1 MIENPEER
9 RKKRMQEKAK
19 RQAAQRKLML
29 RLVLAAAALI
39 FCGSIILV
47 IALSARGRNDSPV
60 TEPSETVA
68 SQQAEPSQPD
78 ASQSDTTVIHFAATG
93 DLNVTQK
100 VVDSGGVNYDYSKTF
115 MDVAPVLASADLA
128 TVNLEGDLC
137 GEPYGSNGTAPQAMA
152 EALSHAGVDMIQLA
166 NSYAINRGISG
177 LQATIDS
184 VRQAGM
190 EPVGVF
196 ADDEEYHN
204 KKGFSLFEIQGIRIA
219 VVAFTKGMDGT
230 AIVPGYENCV
240 NILYTDYNT
249 TYQKIDREKISEVM
263 ENVQAQEPD
272 ITIALLH
279 WGSEMNENISKSQ
292 NSICELLKQYGTDAI
307 IGTHPHYVQ
316 KIDFDSEGG
325 TLVAY
330 SLGDFLGDV
339 PEAGTEYSVI
349 LDMEITKNHT
359 TGETSITNYS
369 YTPIFTV
376 AEKDRPVRVVRIQ
389 EAIAAYEEGYMEA
402 VSKETYEAMKYAL
415 GRIEDRIAGES

>member
-19 RQAAQRKLML
+19 RQAAQRKLIL

-39 FCGSIILV
+39 LCGVIILI
-47 IALSARGRNDSPV
+47 IALGAKNRS
-60 TEPSETVA
+60 EPEEPTETVNA
-68 SQQAEPSQPD
+68 QLSEPTSPD
-78 ASQSDTTVIHFAATG
+78 ASQPDTTVIHFAATG

-100 VVDSGGVNYDYSKTF
+100 VVASGGVNYDYSKTF
-115 MDVAPVLASADLA
+115 QDVAPVLASADLA

-137 GEPYGSNGTAPQAMA
+137 GAPYGSNGTAPQSMA
-152 EALSHAGVDMIQLA
+152 QALSHAGVDMIQLA
-166 NSYAINRGISG
+166 NSFAINRGISG
-177 LQATIDS
+177 LQTTIES

-196 ADDEEYHN
+196 SDDDEYHS

-219 VVAFTKGMDGT
+219 VVSFTKGMDGT

-292 NSICELLKQYGTDAI
+292 NSICELLQQYGTDAI

-316 KIDFDSEGG
+316 KINYDSEAG

-330 SLGDFLGDV
+330 SLGDFIGDV
-339 PEAGTEYSVI
+339 PEAGTEYSII
-349 LDMEITKNHT
+349 LDVEITKNHT

-389 EAIAAYEEGYMEA
+389 EAMAAYEEGYMEA